1 MVMRVYKMYKK
12 YSAFIK
18 SSNTLNFYY
27 KIIIGWCLIA
37 LLAPLIANDR
47 PLFCNYKNNWL
58 FPAFSLKNQHTI
70 IIENKSIAV
79 NYNMG
84 SDWKKLPCTTIV
96 FPLCAYSPK
105 TIDAFN
111 APFISPF
118 DTQYQENNISLPWKY
133 RHWLGTTQN
142 GNDVLSGIINGS
154 RIAIPVGLL
163 SMLIASIIGISL
175 GSIAGYYEDKKI
187 KIGIFESVFVL
198 IAFLLVCFYNFI
210 VFADSFKDTLIEG
223 GVSFF
228 VYIITSFI
236 LSLIGVI
243 LFLLIGK
250 NLDKILGITTKINL
264 PVDLFIS
271 KKIEILYSI
280 PTLLILI
287 AISSIAQPSYG
298 LLILLLSFFS
308 WPNIARLTRAEFLR
322 EKKSDYVISA
332 KALGLKHFSV
342 MYKHILP
349 NVIPVIL
356 VQILFGIAGCIIIE
370 SSLSFIGIGVPS
382 NSVSWGTLLND
393 ARNNVSAWW
402 LVLFP
407 GLSLFILV
415 YSLNKIAQELNQLI
429 HRK

>member
-1 MVMRVYKMYKK
+1 MYKK
-12 YSAFIK
+12 YRAFIK
-18 SSNTLNFYY
+18 SSKTLNLYY
-27 KIIIGWCLIA
+27 KIVLVWCYTA

-47 PLFCNYKNNWL
+47 PLFCNYENNWL
-58 FPAFSLKNQHTI
+58 FPAFSLKNQHI
-70 IIENKSIAV
+70 INAENKPIV
-79 NYNMG
+79 INYNMG
-84 SDWKKLPCTTIV
+84 NDWKKLPCSTIV
-96 FPLCAYSPK
+96 FPLCSYSPK
-105 TIDAFN
+105 TIDAIN

-118 DTQYQENNISLPWKY
+118 DNQHQENNFSLPWKY

-142 GNDVLSGIINGS
+142 GNDVLSGIIHGS
-154 RIAIPVGLL
+154 RIAILVGLL
-163 SMLIASIIGISL
+163 SIIIASIIGISL
-175 GSIAGYYEDKKI
+175 GSIAGYFEDKKI
-187 KIGIFESVFVL
+187 KIGILESVFIL
-198 IAFLLVCFYNFI
+198 IALLFIYFYNFI
-210 VFADSFKDTLIEG
+210 VFADSFKETLIEG
-223 GVSFF
+223 RVSFF
-228 VYIITSFI
+228 IYLFMSLI
-236 LSLIGVI
+236 LSIIGII

-250 NLDKILGITTKINL
+250 KLDKAIGITPKINL
-264 PVDLFIS
+264 PIDLFIS

-298 LLILLLSFFS
+298 LLIVLLSFFS
-308 WPNIARLTRAEFLR
+308 WPNIARLTRAEFLK

-332 KALGLKHFSV
+332 KALGLKHFSI

-356 VQILFGIAGCIIIE
+356 VQIIFGIAGCIIIE
-370 SSLSFIGIGVPS
+370 SSLSFIGIGIPG

-393 ARNNVSAWW
+393 ARNNISAWW

-415 YSLNKIAQELNQLI
+415 YSFNKIAQKLNQLI